1 MVKLDLARQT
11 TNRAAIRVNGRA
23 TDGDQPNTA
32 LTVQIRVDGVL
43 KKTLVAN
50 QPDPPVA
57 TTHFA
62 VIQPPTLP
70 GHSYDVQVPTAANG
84 QNVCVTAVN
93 VGSGSNTTVCKPVD
107 NVVEFAANAIGYD
120 TAHAQ
125 ITASSLQALDK
136 VTNTNSTNVQQ
147 STTIS
152 GEKTVTETHGWKD
165 TYGVKVTMSGS
176 VGIPLVSDFKVSVEG
191 SASWEQN
198 GSSSTARKFAWSQ
211 PVIVPAKSK
220 VVATVAVTET
230 TLSVPYTLSGSFV
243 YGSGARVPGSVGGT
257 FSGVNSHDLQVALT
271 QFNLD
276 GTPAAVPVPQ
286 PQASLLQ
293 G

>member
-1 MVKLDLARQT
+1 M
-11 TNRAAIRVNGRA
+11 
-23 TDGDQPNTA
+23 
-32 LTVQIRVDGVL
+32 
-43 KKTLVAN
+43 
-50 QPDPPVA
+50 
-57 TTHFA
+57 
-62 VIQPPTLP
+62 
-70 GHSYDVQVPTAANG
+70 
-84 QNVCVTAVN
+84 
-93 VGSGSNTTVCKPVD
+93 
-107 NVVEFAANAIGYD
+107 
-120 TAHAQ
+120 
-125 ITASSLQALDK
+125 
-136 VTNTNSTNVQQ
+136 QQ

-176 VGIPLVSDFKVSVEG
+176 VGIPLISDFKVSVEG

-198 GSSSTARKFAWSQ
+198 GSTSTTRKFAWSQ

-243 YGSGARVPGSVGGT
+243 YGSGARVSGAVGGT
-257 FSGVNSHDLQVALT
+257 FSGVNSHDLQVTLT

-276 GTPAAVPVPQ
+276 GTPAAAPVPQ

-293 G
+293 GG